1 MCQTHRMMM
10 KWANIGGPKEIGKG
24 GVDVKISARY
34 LAPRKLNFVLRA
46 TICCAS
52 HVKVLQHI
60 ISRLEAVYVQ
70 TRWP

>member
-52 HVKVLQHI
+52 HVKVL
-60 ISRLEAVYVQ
+60 
-70 TRWP
+70 